1 MNEIKLYD
9 RVIRKDLPPFI
20 MAEAGINHNGE
31 IDKAFEM
38 IRIAKDSGVDAIK
51 FQTFKAKEF
60 ILDETL
66 TYTYFSQGKKLLNP
80 NLNFLRDVNLVVM
93 NGLKLKKNVMKK
105 K

>member
-51 FQTFKAKEF
+51 IQ
-60 ILDETL
+60 
-66 TYTYFSQGKKLLNP
+66 TYTPDTMTLNIKSGSFKIKDSKK
-80 NLNFLRDVNLVVM
+80 
-93 NGLKLKKNVMKK
+93 
-105 K
+105 